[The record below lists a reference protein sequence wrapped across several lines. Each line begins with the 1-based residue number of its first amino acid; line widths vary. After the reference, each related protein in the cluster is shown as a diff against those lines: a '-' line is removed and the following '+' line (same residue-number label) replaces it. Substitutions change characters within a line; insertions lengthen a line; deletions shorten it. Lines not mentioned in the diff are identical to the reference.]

1 MRKYLPV
8 LALVLVMANVLFW
21 AWSQGGLRVFGWAP
35 SDPREPQRVEEQ
47 LRPDALRLLE
57 SNVNR

>member
-8 LALVLVMANVLFW
+8 LALALVMANVLFW

>member
-1 MRKYLPV
+1 
-8 LALVLVMANVLFW
+8 
-21 AWSQGGLRVFGWAP
+21 VFGWAP